1 LFSAPFRGAYAFTL
15 TADFHLYFY
24 GSDAGYIE
32 IYVSGQ
38 LAKRYLFDSSSD
50 DNLWQAYSID
60 FAFNLNVGDQVWI
73 VAAGDPVFDISRSS
87 ASWMGYLVLPFD

>member
-1 LFSAPFRGAYAFTL
+1 L
-15 TADFHLYFY
+15 TADFRLYH
-24 GSDAGYIE
+24 SQADAGFIE
-32 IYVSGQ
+32 IYVNGQ
-38 LAKRYLFDSSSD
+38 LGKRYEFDCSND
-50 DNLWQAYSID
+50 DSLWQAYSID